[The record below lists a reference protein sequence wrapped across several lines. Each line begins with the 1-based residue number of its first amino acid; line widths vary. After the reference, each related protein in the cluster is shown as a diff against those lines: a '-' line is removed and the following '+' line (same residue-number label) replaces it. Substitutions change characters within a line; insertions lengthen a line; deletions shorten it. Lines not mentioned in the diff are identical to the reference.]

1 MSSDQKLAP
10 ALGFKELLQN
20 KLSQIRKD
28 YEVGDT
34 VVRVVLSGR
43 DHGSLREGQAL
54 RLGVLDCMAFEDDG
68 SLDEMLRIR
77 T

>member
-1 MSSDQKLAP
+1 M
-10 ALGFKELLQN
+10 
-20 KLSQIRKD
+20 R
-28 YEVGDT
+28 VGDT

-54 RLGVLDCMAFEDDG
+54 RLGVLDCLAFEDDG